1 MLSLLRALDS
11 KKLWKEWV
19 ANTDAD
25 ADNILQNVVLTVEL
39 YLYDYAMII
48 KRFDAKLTNFPSIRP
63 QLQTNFVLCF

>member
-1 MLSLLRALDS
+1 MDS

-25 ADNILQNVVLTVEL
+25 ADNILENVVLTVEL

-48 KRFDAKLTNFPSIRP
+48 KRFDAKLTNFPCIRP